1 MLGLSHG
8 VLDVTVRV
16 QSNRRVELLVNQLE
30 RASKFQ
36 IMLVF
41 FLEIVEFCSE
51 ILQSDKMWEKCNK
64 KFTATVNNE
73 FKENKTENTTKES
86 KFCV

>member
-16 QSNRRVELLVNQLE
+16 QSDRRVELLVNQLE

-41 FLEIVEFCSE
+41 FLESVEFCSE
-51 ILQSDKMWEKCNK
+51 ILQSDKMWGKMQQEIHSN
-64 KFTATVNNE
+64 
-73 FKENKTENTTKES
+73 S
-86 KFCV
+86 KQ